1 MPLIVRS
8 TDADQTE
15 PTSGT
20 QVAELITPEKI
31 GNDRL
36 HLQRISIS
44 DGAAFEIALDPA
56 MVGWVQ
62 ELSGGGTLS
71 HMAVS
76 PDLVTYL
83 PFGFTGRFTAGENG
97 ADLLLARIPDA
108 GRFDPEIA
116 QMPGELRQIDWTRE
130 PVLESEHDARTRVYL
145 ATPALAGTHA
155 FKGEMISYPP
165 GASAPEHHHVGAE
178 HFQYVISGRGTA
190 LLDGTGHVLEAGD
203 VLYNYEHEPH
213 AFINHSDEDFVFV
226 EFFVPGPCDTIWSP
240 GANVCAWLPTGVDSA
255 GRPPSREIGY
265 HVHGQDDGL

>member
-1 MPLIVRS
+1 MPMIVRQS
-8 TDADQTE
+8 EQETVSQGE
-15 PTSGT
+15 GCN
-20 QVAELITPEKI
+20 VAALLTPETI
-31 GNDRL
+31 GNDQIELDRVML
-36 HLQRISIS
+36 
-44 DGAAFEIALDPA
+44 DPGATYGIDLNPA

-62 ELSGGGTLS
+62 VLSGTGSLADT
-71 HMAVS
+71 AAT
-76 PDLVTYL
+76 PDLITYL
-83 PFGFTGRFTAGENG
+83 PFGFSGAFVAGDE
-97 ADLLLARIPDA
+97 ATVLLVARVPDA
-108 GRFDPEIA
+108 ARFDPDIA
-116 QMPGELRQIDWTRE
+116 DMPDALRQVDWTHE
-130 PVLESEHDARTRVYL
+130 PVLESEHDARKRVYM

-213 AFINHSDEDFVFV
+213 AFINQSDSDFVFV
-226 EFFVPGPCDTIWSP
+226 EFFVPGPCETIWSP

-255 GRPPSREIGY
+255 GRKPAREIGY